1 MAFKAVIHGPSE
13 EQIKEL
19 NKTLAQFRAEKTIKY
34 ITAMGITYDTL
45 REVLEQ
51 EKVNNV
57 VSKVS

>member
-1 MAFKAVIHGPSE
+1 MAFKAFIHSPSQE
-13 EQIKEL
+13 KMQEL
-19 NKTLAQFRAEKTIKY
+19 YKTLAQFRAEKTIKY

-51 EKVNNV
+51 EKVHNV